1 MEPNNKKDGQKLWS
15 LRQSAV
21 YCRTDYESQ
30 KSTWLFVSLCEA
42 AQKRIN
48 EYVQCCGEEPAL
60 HPFDIHFILVDIAVT
75 QWRPYLV
82 ELTKDVEDHVR
93 LLDAWW
99 SGDIL
104 SGHRQRKSCSPHLT
118 VKHQSISPL
127 AGTDSS

>member
-21 YCRTDYESQ
+21 YCRTDSESQ

-60 HPFDIHFILVDIAVT
+60 HPFDIHFMLVDIAVT

-93 LLDAWW
+93 LLDAC
-99 SGDIL
+99 GPGIY
-104 SGHRQRKSCSPHLT
+104 
-118 VKHQSISPL
+118 
-127 AGTDSS
+127 